1 MVIHNWVEPRCT
13 VASVVGRNVT
23 LASPCGLLL
32 YAQSS
37 DGVIP
42 APVRIEASPPVAA
55 LKKGNFFHDAD
66 NNMLYIS
73 GDGLTEAELNTDS
86 WIASE
91 EVLIQYKEGTTGH
104 SWENVHFQYSTW
116 LQANTP
122 DGYVDNQATTFH
134 CTPGT
139 ASCNM
144 GFPLGAFG
152 EALGAIRVSGARGL
166 TFNACEFTHIGSPYA
181 VSVLGSSKD
190 VTVTGCY
197 FADLSGGFLKL
208 GSVSNDNSGYNRPGW
223 DERFSVT
230 NNVARDQAIEFGGA
244 PGYFGGWIS
253 HADISHNTIS
263 DAGYSGLSQGWGW
276 GAAHAPGYGNIT
288 ISYNKVFNVMTKMRD
303 GGGVYLNGDTNAAY
317 TNTVSHNWVDSD
329 ENEFGVYYLDSGAS
343 HWHLTQNVATNSPK
357 AFPYI
362 MAGYNINCGARATC
376 DAHNNTVDHLWYQ
389 RTDGITRHCTGPGV
403 PDCGIASHRWC
414 CHFLNAPHYSFF
426 LMDNH

>member
-134 CTPGT
+134 CTP
-139 ASCNM
+139 
-144 GFPLGAFG
+144 
-152 EALGAIRVSGARGL
+152 
-166 TFNACEFTHIGSPYA
+166 
-181 VSVLGSSKD
+181 
-190 VTVTGCY
+190 
-197 FADLSGGFLKL
+197 
-208 GSVSNDNSGYNRPGW
+208 
-223 DERFSVT
+223 
-230 NNVARDQAIEFGGA
+230 
-244 PGYFGGWIS
+244 
-253 HADISHNTIS
+253 
-263 DAGYSGLSQGWGW
+263 
-276 GAAHAPGYGNIT
+276 
-288 ISYNKVFNVMTKMRD
+288 
-303 GGGVYLNGDTNAAY
+303 
-317 TNTVSHNWVDSD
+317 
-329 ENEFGVYYLDSGAS
+329 
-343 HWHLTQNVATNSPK
+343 
-357 AFPYI
+357 
-362 MAGYNINCGARATC
+362 
-376 DAHNNTVDHLWYQ
+376 
-389 RTDGITRHCTGPGV
+389 
-403 PDCGIASHRWC
+403 
-414 CHFLNAPHYSFF
+414 
-426 LMDNH
+426 